1 MSRIAAQL
9 QSFIAVASRSAAA
22 VRPRSCRVKSAIMVF
37 VAGAL
42 ATFMMFSASSLI
54 AADPPRV
61 DLATWTP
68 PDIGSVGDGP
78 FEELVKYG
86 HSLFTDTANQ
96 IGPTVAD
103 PAKRYAG
110 NNLTCQSCHL
120 QAGKQLYAMPL
131 VGVWGQFPQYRR
143 REGAVGTLED
153 RINGCMERSMN
164 GRALPL
170 ESREMKA
177 YLSFIRWLSAGIADG
192 AKLQGA
198 GTLAVKEPDRA
209 ADPTHGKQVFTQV
222 CAACH
227 GADGLGKRAESGAG
241 YQFPPLWGPDSYN
254 NGAGMT
260 RVLDAA
266 SFIKNNMPFGTTYTA
281 PVLSDEEAYDVAAF
295 IDSAERPQKADLAK
309 DYPNLLQKPVDSP
322 YGPYADDFSPA
333 QHKYGPF
340 APIRAKIKELR
351 EQATR
356 AGR

>member
-1 MSRIAAQL
+1 MSRIAAPL
-9 QSFIAVASRSAAA
+9 KSFMAGASTRAAA
-22 VRPRSCRVKSAIMVF
+22 VRPLSLRVASATMVF

-42 ATFMMFSASSLI
+42 AAFIMLSASSLI

-68 PDIGSVGDGP
+68 PDIGSVGDDP
-78 FEELVKYG
+78 FGELVKYG

-120 QAGKQLYAMPL
+120 QAGRQLYAMPL

-143 REGAVGTLED
+143 REGVVGTLED

-177 YLSFIRWLSAGIADG
+177 YLSFMRWLSAGIADG

-209 ADPTHGKQVFTQV
+209 ADLAHGKQIFAQV

-266 SFIKNNMPFGTTYTA
+266 SFIKNNMPFGTTYAA

-322 YGPYADDFSPA
+322 YGPYADDFGPA

-340 APIRAKIKELR
+340 APIRAKIKELK
-351 EQATR
+351 EQSTR
-356 AGR
+356 ASQ

>member
-1 MSRIAAQL
+1 
-9 QSFIAVASRSAAA
+9 V
-22 VRPRSCRVKSAIMVF
+22 
-37 VAGAL
+37 
-42 ATFMMFSASSLI
+42 
-54 AADPPRV
+54 
-61 DLATWTP
+61 
-68 PDIGSVGDGP
+68 
-78 FEELVKYG
+78 
-86 HSLFTDTANQ
+86 
-96 IGPTVAD
+96 
-103 PAKRYAG
+103 
-110 NNLTCQSCHL
+110 
-120 QAGKQLYAMPL
+120 
-131 VGVWGQFPQYRR
+131 
-143 REGAVGTLED
+143 VGTLED
-153 RINGCMERSMN
+153 RINGCLERSMN

-177 YLSFIRWLSAGIADG
+177 YLSFMRWLSAGIADG

-209 ADPTHGKQVFTQV
+209 ADPIHGKQVFAQV

-266 SFIKNNMPFGTTYTA
+266 SFIKNNMPFGTTYAA

-309 DYPNLLQKPVDSP
+309 DYPNLLQKPVDSN
-322 YGPYADDFSPA
+322 YGPYADDFSPE

-340 APIRAKIKELR
+340 APIRAKIKELK
-351 EQATR
+351 EQSTR
-356 AGR
+356 AGQ

>member
-9 QSFIAVASRSAAA
+9 KSLVARASARVAA
-22 VRPRSCRVKSAIMVF
+22 VRLRSFQVGSAKLVF

-42 ATFMMFSASSLI
+42 AALVMLSASSLI
-54 AADPPRV
+54 AADPPQI

-68 PDIGSVGDGP
+68 PDIGSVGDDP
-78 FEELVKYG
+78 FGELVKYG

-120 QAGKQLYAMPL
+120 QGGTQLYAMPL
-131 VGVWGQFPQYRR
+131 VGIWGQFPQYRR
-143 REGAVGTLED
+143 REGVVGTLED
-153 RINGCMERSMN
+153 RINGCMERSLN

-177 YLSFIRWLSAGIADG
+177 YLSFMRWLSAGVADG
-192 AKLQGA
+192 AKLHGA
-198 GTLAVKEPDRA
+198 GMLAVKEPDRA
-209 ADPTHGKQVFTQV
+209 ADLDHGKQVFAQV

-227 GADGLGKRAESGAG
+227 GADGLGKRAARGAG
-241 YQFPPLWGPDSYN
+241 YEFPPLWGPDSYN

-260 RVLDAA
+260 RLLDAA
-266 SFIKNNMPFGTTYTA
+266 AFIKNNMPLGTTYAA

-295 IDSAERPQKADLAK
+295 IDSAQRPQMADLAK

-351 EQATR
+351 EQFTR
-356 AGR
+356 AGQ